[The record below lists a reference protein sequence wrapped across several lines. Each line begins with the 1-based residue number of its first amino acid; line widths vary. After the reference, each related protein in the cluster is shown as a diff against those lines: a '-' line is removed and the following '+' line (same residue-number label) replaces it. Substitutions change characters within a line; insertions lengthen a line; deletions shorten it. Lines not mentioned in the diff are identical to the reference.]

1 MQHKTREGQVWVW
14 NFHCPILILLS
25 VMRESIESG
34 VGDEQKTIVIP
45 SSCLQCSAEM
55 DRRREEN
62 LASEGFLWKVHLYLK
77 YSGENGK
84 CDIIVLPSIS
94 HGSLGNI
101 EGINNLF
108 PWQGWD
114 SGSQLHQQS
123 MKQGEAICWRGNNV
137 GGRTDMGIG
146 RRDENNLLAEG
157 IGYFTACWTMG
168 GQGTIRIWHL

>member
-1 MQHKTREGQVWVW
+1 MSRK
-14 NFHCPILILLS
+14 
-25 VMRESIESG
+25 
-34 VGDEQKTIVIP
+34 P
-45 SSCLQCSAEM
+45 SSFPLPACSAEM

-137 GGRTDMGIG
+137 GGRTDMGRG
-146 RRDENNLLAEG
+146 REG
-157 IGYFTACWTMG
+157 GREEGWEQPACWRHRLFYCLLDNGRAGDHSHMTSVEDG
-168 GQGTIRIWHL
+168 LPQNLPKVVNIVASTVTGFCHNLKCT